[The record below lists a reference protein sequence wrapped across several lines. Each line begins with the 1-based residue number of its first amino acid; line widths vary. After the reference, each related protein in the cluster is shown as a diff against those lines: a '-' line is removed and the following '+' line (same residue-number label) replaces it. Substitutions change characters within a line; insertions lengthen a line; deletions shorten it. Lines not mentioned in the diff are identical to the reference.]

1 MSNWWPLTGLKS
13 NYRYLSSNCA
23 SMHVHTHVW
32 DFFITDMQPSG
43 AFRGLEVLTE
53 KESINQQAAVSE
65 QAAAGSLGVR
75 GRMF

>member
-1 MSNWWPLTGLKS
+1 
-13 NYRYLSSNCA
+13 
-23 SMHVHTHVW
+23 MHVHTLVR

-43 AFRGLEVLTE
+43 AFRDLEVLTE
-53 KESINQQAAVSE
+53 KESINQQAVVSE